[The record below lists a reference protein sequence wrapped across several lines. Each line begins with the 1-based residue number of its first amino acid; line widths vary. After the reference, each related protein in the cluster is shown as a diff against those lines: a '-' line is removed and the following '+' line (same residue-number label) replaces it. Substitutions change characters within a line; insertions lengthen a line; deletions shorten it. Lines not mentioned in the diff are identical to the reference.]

1 MAFIPTKSVLVIF
14 YNYLYRRKAI
24 MSETKR
30 IMLID
35 SGPGSRYFG
44 EPPAIEAVEDVLK
57 FVEKELEEQIEL
69 RKIYLRNYSE
79 FETTIADINGRLF
92 ILRDLKAR
100 LKTHIKE
107 IEQAEIL
114 HDMAEEGSR

>member
-1 MAFIPTKSVLVIF
+1 
-14 YNYLYRRKAI
+14 
-24 MSETKR
+24 MSEIKR
-30 IMLID
+30 IMLVD
-35 SGPGSRYFG
+35 NGPGSRYFG
-44 EPPAIEAVEDVLK
+44 EPPATEAVEDVLK
-57 FVEKELEEQIEL
+57 FVEKQLEEQTEL
-69 RKIYLRNYSE
+69 RKIYLKNYRGI
-79 FETTIADINGRLF
+79 ETTVADINGRLY

>member
-1 MAFIPTKSVLVIF
+1 
-14 YNYLYRRKAI
+14 

-30 IMLID
+30 IMLVD
-35 SGPGSRYFG
+35 NGPGSRYFG

-57 FVEKELEEQIEL
+57 FVEKELEEQTEL
-69 RKIYLRNYSE
+69 RKIYLKNYRGI
-79 FETTIADINGRLF
+79 ETTVADINGRLY

>member
-1 MAFIPTKSVLVIF
+1 
-14 YNYLYRRKAI
+14 

-57 FVEKELEEQIEL
+57 FVEKELEEQTEL
-69 RKIYLRNYSE
+69 RKIYLKNYKGI
-79 FETTIADINGRLF
+79 ETSVADINGRLF

>member
-1 MAFIPTKSVLVIF
+1 
-14 YNYLYRRKAI
+14 
-24 MSETKR
+24 MSEIKR
-30 IMLID
+30 IMLVD
-35 SGPGSRYFG
+35 NGPGSRYFG

-57 FVEKELEEQIEL
+57 FVEKELEEQTEL
-69 RKIYLRNYSE
+69 RKIYLKNYRGI
-79 FETTIADINGRLF
+79 ETTVADINGRLY

>member
-1 MAFIPTKSVLVIF
+1 
-14 YNYLYRRKAI
+14 

-57 FVEKELEEQIEL
+57 FVEKELEDQTEL
-69 RKIYLRNYSE
+69 RKIYLKNYKGI
-79 FETTIADINGRLF
+79 ETSVADINGRLF

>member
-1 MAFIPTKSVLVIF
+1 
-14 YNYLYRRKAI
+14 

-30 IMLID
+30 IMLVD

-57 FVEKELEEQIEL
+57 FVEKELEEQIQL
-69 RKIYLRNYSE
+69 RKIYLRDYSE

>member
-1 MAFIPTKSVLVIF
+1 
-14 YNYLYRRKAI
+14 
-24 MSETKR
+24 MSEIKR
-30 IMLID
+30 IMLINN
-35 SGPGSRYFG
+35 GPGSRYFG

-69 RKIYLRNYSE
+69 RKSFYKYFGNIFSVQ
-79 FETTIADINGRLF
+79 TKIADINGRLYV
-92 ILRDLKAR
+92 LRDLKAR

>member
-1 MAFIPTKSVLVIF
+1 
-14 YNYLYRRKAI
+14 
-24 MSETKR
+24 MSEIKR
-30 IMLID
+30 IMLVD
-35 SGPGSRYFG
+35 NGPGSRYFG

-57 FVEKELEEQIEL
+57 FVEKELEEQTEL
-69 RKIYLRNYSE
+69 RKIYLKNYRGI
-79 FETTIADINGRLF
+79 ETTVADINGRLF

>member
-1 MAFIPTKSVLVIF
+1 
-14 YNYLYRRKAI
+14 

-57 FVEKELEEQIEL
+57 FVEKELEEQTEL
-69 RKIYLRNYSE
+69 RKIYLKNYRGI
-79 FETTIADINGRLF
+79 ETTVADINGRLY

>member
-1 MAFIPTKSVLVIF
+1 
-14 YNYLYRRKAI
+14 
-24 MSETKR
+24 
-30 IMLID
+30 MLID

-44 EPPAIEAVEDVLK
+44 EPPATEAVEDILK
-57 FVEKELEEQIEL
+57 FVKNELKEQSEL
-69 RKIYLRNYSE
+69 KKIYLRKDTSGPGE
-79 FETTIADINGRLF
+79 FAKFAFTLANINGRLY

-100 LKTHIKE
+100 LETHIKE